1 MSWMEDWDREHKR
14 EIDEHTECAIVDI
27 EVDNEDTL
35 KLAICRYID
44 GEDGQ
49 RGDADDFE
57 TIASN
62 AVYGLYGSGHDKK
75 VVNVEKLSHSEF
87 ENRTGMKREKYGD
100 KALETD
106 YSVKILSSGKIN
118 EKPDNR
124 MKALGDFQQAED
136 EADFNDEL
144 DDFYESIY
152 QGSKSLEDNPKEFY
166 ICESNGHAFV
176 GVIETVEPEMVEIL
190 TPKMEELGY
199 KVSEERPDCCLYAR
213 GIPTRLMLGENSYI
227 EYGVDKYHPSP
238 LEAIKEVASKT
249 GKKLSQTKKYSLR
262 G

>member
-1 MSWMEDWDREHKR
+1 MEDWNRERKR

-62 AVYGLYGSGHDKK
+62 VVYGLYGSGHDKK

-106 YSVKILSSGKIN
+106 YSVKIFSSGKIK
-118 EKPDNR
+118 EEPDNK
-124 MKALGDFQQAED
+124 MKALGDFRQAED

-144 DDFYESIY
+144 DEFYESIY
-152 QGSKSLEDNPKEFY
+152 QDSIESVKKVY

-190 TPKMEELGY
+190 TPKMEDLGY
-199 KVSEERPDCCLYAR
+199 KVSEERPKCCLYAR
-213 GIPTRLMLGENSYI
+213 GIPTRLMLGDNSYV
-227 EYGVDKYHPSP
+227 EYGVDIHHPSP
-238 LEAIKEVASKT
+238 LEVIKEVASKT
-249 GKKLSQTKKYSLR
+249 GKKLSRTEKHSLR

>member
-44 GEDGQ
+44 GEDGE

-75 VVNVEKLSHSEF
+75 VVNVEKLSHFDF
-87 ENRTGMKREKYGD
+87 EKRTGMKREKYGD

-118 EKPDNR
+118 EEPDNR

-152 QGSKSLEDNPKEFY
+152 QGSKSVEDSSKKFY

-176 GVIETVEPEMVEIL
+176 GVIETVEPEMVEVL
-190 TPKMEELGY
+190 TPKLEDLGY
-199 KVSEERPDCCLYAR
+199 VVSSDRPSCCLYAK
-213 GIPTRLMLGENSYI
+213 GMPTRLMLGESTYV

-238 LEAIKEVASKT
+238 LEVIKEVSSKT
-249 GKKLSQTKKYSLR
+249 GKKLSQTEKHSLR

>member
-1 MSWMEDWDREHKR
+1 MEDWDRNHKR

-57 TIASN
+57 TIACN

-75 VVNVEKLSHSEF
+75 VVNVEKLSHADF
-87 ENRTGMKREKYGD
+87 ENRTGMKRERYGNN
-100 KALETD
+100 ALETD

-118 EKPDNR
+118 EKSDNI
-124 MKALGDFQQAED
+124 MKSLGDFQQAED

-144 DDFYESIY
+144 DGFHESIY
-152 QGSKSLEDNPKEFY
+152 QGSKGLENNSKKFY

-176 GVIETVEPEMVEIL
+176 GVIETVEPEMIEVL
-190 TPKMEELGY
+190 TPKLEDLGY
-199 KVSEERPDCCLYAR
+199 VVSEDRPNCCLYAR
-213 GIPTRLMLGENSYI
+213 GRPTKLMLGESTYV

-238 LEAIKEVASKT
+238 LEVIKEVANKT
-249 GKKLSQTKKYSLR
+249 GKKLSLTEKIV
-262 G
+262 

>member
-1 MSWMEDWDREHKR
+1 MGWKEYWNSVHKR

-44 GEDGQ
+44 GV
-49 RGDADDFE
+49 ADDFE
-57 TIASN
+57 TIAGN
-62 AVYGLYGSGHDKK
+62 AVYGLYGSGHDYK
-75 VVNVEKLSHSEF
+75 VVKVEKLLHTDF
-87 ENRTGMKREKYGD
+87 ENRIEMKREKYGD
-100 KALETD
+100 RALKTN
-106 YSVKILSSGKIN
+106 YSMKILSSGKLDKEPSN
-118 EKPDNR
+118 EIKDSSD
-124 MKALGDFQQAED
+124 LQQAED
-136 EADFNDEL
+136 EADFNNEL
-144 DDFYESIY
+144 DDFFEIIY
-152 QGSKSLEDNPKEFY
+152 QGSKGSEPTAKKFY
-166 ICESNGHAFV
+166 ICESNGYGFV

-199 KVSEERPDCCLYAR
+199 KVSEERPKCCLYAR
-213 GIPTRLMLGENSYI
+213 GIPTRLMLGEDSYV

-249 GKKLSQTKKYSLR
+249 GKKLSQTEKRSLR

>member
-1 MSWMEDWDREHKR
+1 MSWKEYWDSEHKR
-14 EIDEHTECAIVDI
+14 DIDEHTECAIVDI

-44 GEDGQ
+44 SV
-49 RGDADDFE
+49 ADDFE

-62 AVYGLYGSGHDKK
+62 AVYKLYGSGHDNK
-75 VVNVEKLSHSEF
+75 VVKVEKLLHTDF
-87 ENRTGMKREKYGD
+87 ENRTEMKREKYGD
-100 KALETD
+100 KALKTD
-106 YSVKILSSGKIN
+106 YAIKILSSGKIN
-118 EKPDNR
+118 KEPDNK
-124 MKALGDFQQAED
+124 MKSLEGFQQAED
-136 EADFNDEL
+136 EAGFNNEL

-152 QGSKSLEDNPKEFY
+152 QVSKSVEDSSKKFY

-176 GVIETVEPEMVEIL
+176 GIIETVEPEIVEVL
-190 TPKMEELGY
+190 TPKLEDLGY
-199 KVSEERPDCCLYAR
+199 VVSEDRPSCCLYAR
-213 GIPTRLMLGENSYI
+213 GIPTRLMLGESSYV

-249 GKKLSQTKKYSLR
+249 GKELSQTKKHSLR